1 MRSATYSRFG
11 NPAEV
16 LGLEDRPLPVPGP
29 GQIRIKMGMS
39 AIHNHDLLTV
49 SGQYGIKPPLPAIA
63 GTEAMGVIDAVGD
76 GVAHLKPGQRVAASG
91 LGTWAEFYLADAA
104 RAVPLPDAID
114 DEAGSQLISMPLSA
128 LTLLDF
134 IEVNPGDWI
143 IQNAANGAVGK
154 ALAMF
159 AKRRGIHVVNIVRRD
174 NAVAELAALGVE
186 NAVSTSSADWKEKV
200 GALTAGAPIKAAI
213 DGVGGSSSGDLLSLL
228 GENGVLVSFGLMSG
242 QPMQLSAG
250 DLIFKQAIVKGFW
263 LAKLAPT
270 LSPEK
275 LTGLIG
281 EIVAGVASGEVKLGV
296 SEIFD
301 LAEITKAA
309 AAAAEPHRRGK
320 VLIRG

>member
-1 MRSATYSRFG
+1 MHSATYSRFG
-11 NPAEV
+11 NPADV
-16 LGLEDRPLPVPGP
+16 LRLEDRPLPVPGP
-29 GQIRIKMGMS
+29 GQIRIRMGMS

-49 SGQYGIKPPLPAIA
+49 SGQYGVKPPLPAIA
-63 GTEAMGVIDAVGD
+63 GTEAMGVIDAVGE

-91 LGTWAEFYLADAA
+91 LGTWAEFYLADAS
-104 RAVPLPDAID
+104 RAVPLPDTID

-134 IEVNPGDWI
+134 IEVNQGDWI

-159 AKRRGIHVVNIVRRD
+159 AKRRGINVVNVVRRD
-174 NAVAELAALGVE
+174 DAIAELAALGVE
-186 NAVSTSSADWKEKV
+186 NAVSAGSADWKEKV
-200 GALTAGAPIKAAI
+200 AALTAGAPIRAAI

-250 DLIFKQAIVKGFW
+250 DMIFKQAIVKGFW

-275 LTGLIG
+275 LAGLIG
-281 EIVAGVASGEVKLGV
+281 EIVSGVASGEVKLGV

-301 LAEITKAA
+301 LAEITRAA

-320 VLIRG
+320 VLIRS

>member
-1 MRSATYSRFG
+1 MRTAIYSRFG
-11 NPAEV
+11 EPAEV
-16 LGLEDRPLPVPGP
+16 LGLEDRLLPLPGP
-29 GQIRIKMGMS
+29 GQIRIKMGMA

-49 SGQYGIKPPLPAIA
+49 AGQYGVKPPLPAVA
-63 GTEAMGVIDAVGD
+63 GTEAMGVVDAVGE
-76 GVAHLKPGQRVAASG
+76 GVVHLKVGQRVAASG
-91 LGTWAEFYLADAA
+91 QGTWAEFYLADAM

-114 DEAGSQLISMPLSA
+114 DEAAAQLISMPLSA

-134 IEVNPGDWI
+134 IKVGQGDWI

-159 AKRRGIHVVNIVRRD
+159 AKRRGMNVVNIVRRD
-174 NAVAELAALGVE
+174 DAVAELAELGVE
-186 NAVSTSSADWKEKV
+186 NAVSSASKDWKEKA
-200 GALTAGAPIKAAI
+200 GALTGGAPIKAAI
-213 DGVGGSSSGDLLSLL
+213 DGVGGAASGDLLSLL

-270 LSPEK
+270 LSPEVLK
-275 LTGLIG
+275 ELIG

-296 SEIFD
+296 SEVFALSDI
-301 LAEITKAA
+301 AKAA
-309 AAAAEPHRRGK
+309 AAAGEPRRRGK
-320 VLIRG
+320 VLVSA